1 MKILIVD
8 DIKGWRNY
16 HYHILN
22 NLFPKAD
29 FTFAESAREAYSDR
43 KKELQKDVRGW
54 FPWVYLILGM
64 VL

>member
-1 MKILIVD
+1 MIYDRLDFEEGKDLL
-8 DIKGWRNY
+8 KE
-16 HYHILN
+16 LN
-22 NLFPKAD
+22 IESK
-29 FTFAESAREAYSDR
+29 TESAREAYSDR